1 MIALD
6 VADLVVIA
14 GRTLGIGSDAALS
27 QIDVAVAQA
36 ALAEARLTG
45 SVIVDQDT
53 AAAAGIGLMHALLR
67 HRPFPRHGEQIAVA
81 AGLQFLSLNG
91 WRAGLD
97 PPAAAAVVVE
107 ALACGQLSQAS
118 AAAWLSPRL
127 AAGTRLLGGTPA
139 RSLRS
144 PRPVPAAMLASPAS
158 ILRRRAV
165 MRDTSAP
172 RRRPSRPAPGSGQR
186 KPPSV
191 IYPQVLLFVQAGFW
205 ALGAA
210 GGLILY
216 AAALVHGGAGVIAA
230 PPALGWSAITGGLA
244 AAKLML
250 GLRLDRGRSKRAWWA
265 VIAIELAMTGF
276 GVLWLAMPA
285 YGLIMLGLS
294 GAALSLAAVL
304 CMIRPRARQYLTGPD
319 AVPST
324 PDPGALPGP
333 ASFWQLAL
341 TSRRLAIA

>member
-14 GRTLGIGSDAALS
+14 GRALGIGSDAALS
-27 QIDVAVAQA
+27 QVDVAVAQE
-36 ALAEARLTG
+36 ALAEARLEG
-45 SVIVDQDT
+45 GVIVDQDT
-53 AAAAGIGLMHALLR
+53 AAAAGIGLVHALLR

-91 WRAGLD
+91 WRADLD

-107 ALACGQLSQAS
+107 ALACGRLSPAS

-127 AAGTRLLGGTPA
+127 AAGTRLIAGTPA
-139 RSLRS
+139 CSLRS
-144 PRPVPAAMLASPAS
+144 PWPVPAAMPASPAW

-165 MRDTSAP
+165 MRDASAP
-172 RRRPSRPAPGSGQR
+172 CRAPSRPAPASGQR

-205 ALGAA
+205 ALGTA

-216 AAALVHGGAGVIAA
+216 AAALVHGAGMMAA
-230 PPALGWSAITGGLA
+230 PPALGWTAVTGGLA

-250 GLRLDRGRSKRAWWA
+250 GLRLGRGRSKRARRA

-276 GVLWLAMPA
+276 GVLWLAIPA

-304 CMIRPRARQYLTGPD
+304 CMIRPRARQYFTGPD
-319 AVPST
+319 AAPGT
-324 PDPGALPGP
+324 PDPGAPRDP
-333 ASFWQLAL
+333 ANFWHLAL
-341 TSRRLAIA
+341 TSRRLAIT

>member
-14 GRTLGIGSDAALS
+14 DRTLGIGSDAALS

-36 ALAEARLTG
+36 ALTEARLAC
-45 SVIVDQDT
+45 SVIADQDM

-67 HRPFPRHGEQIAVA
+67 HRPFPRNGEQIAVA

-91 WRAGLD
+91 WRADLD
-97 PPAAAAVVVE
+97 PPAAAAVVIE
-107 ALACGQLSQAS
+107 ALACGQLGPGS

-127 AAGTRLLGGTPA
+127 AAGTRLGE
-139 RSLRS
+139 
-144 PRPVPAAMLASPAS
+144 
-158 ILRRRAV
+158 
-165 MRDTSAP
+165 
-172 RRRPSRPAPGSGQR
+172 PSRPALDSGLR

-191 IYPQVLLFVQAGFW
+191 IYPQALLFVQAVFW

-216 AAALVHGGAGVIAA
+216 AAALVHGGAWVIPA
-230 PPALGWSAITGGLA
+230 PLALGWSAIAGGLA

-250 GLRLDRGRSKRAWWA
+250 GLRFDRGRSRRAWRA
-265 VIAIELAMTGF
+265 VIAIELTMTGF
-276 GVLWLAMPA
+276 GVLWLAVPA
-285 YGLIMLGLS
+285 YGLILPGLS

-304 CMIRPRARQYLTGPD
+304 CMLRPRARQYLTGPD
-319 AVPST
+319 AVPGT
-324 PDPGALPGP
+324 PGQDAPSDPARFGQPT
-333 ASFWQLAL
+333 L
-341 TSRRLAIA
+341 TSRRLAII

>member
-27 QIDVAVAQA
+27 QIDIAAAQA
-36 ALAEARLTG
+36 ALTGARLTG

-53 AAAAGIGLMHALLR
+53 AAATGIRLMHALLR
-67 HRPFPRHGEQIAVA
+67 HRPFALHGEQIAVA

-91 WRAGLD
+91 WRADLD

-107 ALACGQLSQAS
+107 ALACGQLSAVS

-127 AAGTRLLGGTPA
+127 SAGTRLTAGTPV

-144 PRPVPAAMLASPAS
+144 PRPVPAAMLAS

-165 MRDTSAP
+165 MRDTPSP
-172 RRRPSRPAPGSGQR
+172 RRESSRPAPGSGQR
-186 KPPSV
+186 KPASV
-191 IYPQVLLFVQAGFW
+191 IYPQVLLFVQAAFW
-205 ALGAA
+205 ALGTA
-210 GGLILY
+210 GGLTLY
-216 AAALVHGGAGVIAA
+216 VTALVHGGTGVMAA
-230 PPALGWSAITGGLA
+230 PVALGWSAITGGLA

-250 GLRLDRGRSKRAWWA
+250 GLRLDRGRTKRTWRA
-265 VIAIELAMTGF
+265 VIATEIAMTGF
-276 GVLWLAMPA
+276 GVLWLAIPA

-304 CMIRPRARQYLTGPD
+304 CMIGPRAREYFTGAD
-319 AVPST
+319 AVPGS
-324 PDPGALPGP
+324 PDPDALPGP
-333 ASFWQLAL
+333 ASFWQLTL
-341 TSRRLAIA
+341 TGRRLAII